1 MLQTID
7 LNQSLSREAYGE
19 QLGKLQDQLQALAHR
34 LYVDRR
40 ALVVAFEG
48 KDAAGKGGAI
58 KRVTEKLDSR
68 GYVVF
73 PIGVPSDEEKSHHY
87 LWRFWQRLLPAE
99 EKQVQIFD
107 RSWYGRV
114 MVERVEGFC
123 SEVEWKRAYREINEF
138 ERQLADAGMIVVKF
152 WLQISQEEQLRR
164 FQEREAAPAKSWKLG
179 ADDWRNREKWPAY
192 EVAVNEM
199 LVKTS
204 TPTAPWVVVEANDKY
219 YARIKVLRT
228 LVDTLEKGLGK
239 KVLKGK

>member
-7 LNQSLSREAYGE
+7 LNQSLSREAYEE
-19 QLGKLQDQLQALAHR
+19 QLDKLQDQLQALAHR
-34 LYVDRR
+34 LYDEQRV
-40 ALVVAFEG
+40 LVVAFEG

-68 GYVVF
+68 GYAVF
-73 PIGVPSDEEKSHHY
+73 PIGAPTDEEKSYHY
-87 LWRFWQRLLPAE
+87 LWRFWKRLLPAD

-123 SEVEWKRAYREINEF
+123 SEAEWKRAYREINEF
-138 ERQLADAGMIVVKF
+138 ERQLVDAGMIVIKF

-164 FQEREAAPAKSWKLG
+164 FKEREAKPETSWKLG
-179 ADDWRNREKWPAY
+179 SDDWRNREKWPVY

-204 TPTAPWVVVEANDKY
+204 TPSAPWVVIEANDKY
-219 YARIKVLRT
+219 YARVKVLRT
-228 LVDTLEKGLGK
+228 LVDSLKKELGK
-239 KVLKGK
+239 KALKEK